1 LIFHYKNFTHKPKL
15 HSIPIGIQQKSLSI
29 PLLLIKLG
37 FSKIL
42 QADKFLKKWWT
53 CLNKKFVIEIGDV
66 LLITDIQK
74 DFLPGG
80 ALPIDNGNEIIPV
93 LNEYIRNF
101 YAPKAHVLVSRDWHP
116 TDHVSFNTQGGPWPP
131 HCIKD
136 TNGAEFSSDLKLP
149 KHTLI
154 ISKATEPN
162 HESYSAFDGTILAN
176 ELKRLGVKRM
186 FIGGL
191 ATDYCV
197 VNTVLD
203 ARKLGIETVVLMD
216 ATLGINV
223 NPGDVDSAIETM
235 VTNGAQQATVDD
247 FSEPVDEL
255 PIEETQIDGFSEK
268 PSQRAEV
275 KKKARMRPK
284 GSAKRIR
291 TEHG

>member
-1 LIFHYKNFTHKPKL
+1 MVTYMR
-15 HSIPIGIQQKSLSI
+15 
-29 PLLLIKLG
+29 
-37 FSKIL
+37 
-42 QADKFLKKWWT
+42 
-53 CLNKKFVIEIGDV
+53 KKFFIENRDA

-74 DFLPGG
+74 DFLSGG
-80 ALPIDNGNEIIPV
+80 ALPIDSGEEIIPV
-93 LNEYIRNF
+93 LNDYIRNF
-101 YAPKAHVLVSRDWHP
+101 DAAKAHVFASRDWHP
-116 TDHVSFNTQGGPWPP
+116 TNHVSFHTQGGPWPP
-131 HCIKD
+131 HCIKE
-136 TNGAEFSSDLKLP
+136 TNGARFSSDLKLP
-149 KHTLI
+149 DHTLV
-154 ISKATEPN
+154 ISKATEPT

-176 ELKRLGVKRM
+176 ELKRLGAKRL

-203 ARKLGIETVVLMD
+203 ALRLGYETIVLMD

-223 NPGDVDSAIETM
+223 NPGDVDVAIEKM
-235 VTNGAQQATVDD
+235 VTNGALQATVDD
-247 FSEPVDEL
+247 FPEAVDAL
-255 PIEETQIDGFSEK
+255 PIEETQPDELAEK